1 MGKLGWL
8 PQTKTDGTAD
18 HSRVILAPD
27 SDGRLSQVWIDTGKT
42 NNPSAIKVDT
52 SASTKSQ

>member
-1 MGKLGWL
+1 VIDIVRTGGN
-8 PQTKTDGTAD
+8 GTAD